1 MDISG
6 AFDMDLDYL
15 RLIVLDERGSGKL
28 SEIPDDVYSEA
39 LEYLSELYSEAS
51 SIDHFMTERGSELLN
66 EIESVQ
72 ATLQD
77 ITNQRIRKII
87 KLADIQADCGKTDK
101 EELKRLLP
109 PEEEMY
115 DKILLA
121 IGDCRRKFTEPEFLR
136 SAPKSAAG
144 NIHSPAREEED
155 ILADDYPEEISLQN
169 EVIAGNESLSAP
181 VSEILHPEKSDDA
194 EYEPVYIIEKIDS
207 FMGIDGRIYNLS
219 AEDIV
224 TLPRKNAEVLYNRNI
239 ALNIGISK

>member
-1 MDISG
+1 MSG
-6 AFDMDLDYL
+6 TCNIDLDYL

-87 KLADIQADCGKTDK
+87 KLAEIQADCGKTDK
-101 EELKRLLP
+101 EELKRMLP
-109 PEEEMY
+109 PEKEMY

-121 IGDCRRKFTEPEFLR
+121 IGECRKKFTEPEFLR
-136 SAPKSAAG
+136 TTKKSAAV
-144 NIHSPAREEED
+144 NQQITARVDEEILSEDYTSDIIPHIDD
-155 ILADDYPEEISLQN
+155 ILIKEPE
-169 EVIAGNESLSAP
+169 NESK
-181 VSEILHPEKSDDA
+181 SEFNRPEKSGGI
-194 EYEPVYIIEKIDS
+194 EYEPVYIIENIDS

-224 TLPRKNAEVLYNRNI
+224 TLPRINADVLYNRNI
-239 ALNIGISK
+239 ALNIGIGK

>member
-1 MDISG
+1 MMSG
-6 AFDMDLDYL
+6 TRNIDLDYL

-87 KLADIQADCGKTDK
+87 KLAEIQADCGKTDK
-101 EELKRLLP
+101 EELKRMLP

-121 IGDCRRKFTEPEFLR
+121 IGECRKKFTEPEFLR
-136 SAPKSAAG
+136 TTKKSAAV
-144 NIHSPAREEED
+144 NQQITARVDEEIISEDYTSDIIPHTDD
-155 ILADDYPEEISLQN
+155 ILTKEPEN
-169 EVIAGNESLSAP
+169 ELK
-181 VSEILHPEKSDDA
+181 SEFSRPEKSSGI
-194 EYEPVYIIEKIDS
+194 EYEPVYIIENIDS

-224 TLPRKNAEVLYNRNI
+224 TLPRINADVLYNRNI
-239 ALNIGISK
+239 ALNIGIGK

>member
-1 MDISG
+1 
-6 AFDMDLDYL
+6 MDLDYL

-28 SEIPDDVYSEA
+28 SEIPDDIYSEA

-87 KLADIQADCGKTDK
+87 KLAEIQADCGRTDK
-101 EELKRLLP
+101 EELKRMLP

-121 IGDCRRKFTEPEFLR
+121 IGECRRKFTEPEFLR
-136 SAPKSAAG
+136 ATKKSAGG
-144 NIHSPAREEED
+144 NVQPPPCVDEVISHDNYAAEIIPQNDGIIQNESEYVPTS
-155 ILADDYPEEISLQN
+155 EIS
-169 EVIAGNESLSAP
+169 S
-181 VSEILHPEKSDDA
+181 PEKGGDI
-194 EYEPVYIIEKIDS
+194 EYEPVYIIDKIDS

-219 AEDIV
+219 AEDVV

>member
-1 MDISG
+1 MSG
-6 AFDMDLDYL
+6 ACNMDLDYL

-87 KLADIQADCGKTDK
+87 KLAEIQADCGKTDK
-101 EELKRLLP
+101 EELKRMLP

-121 IGDCRRKFTEPEFLR
+121 IGECRRKFTEPEFLR
-136 SAPKSAAG
+136 STKKSAAA
-144 NIHSPAREEED
+144 NVQITARVAED
-155 ILADDYPEEISLQN
+155 ISSEDQTSEIIPQIDEILTKEPEN
-169 EVIAGNESLSAP
+169 VP
-181 VSEILHPEKSDDA
+181 VSEVLYPENSGGI
-194 EYEPVYIIEKIDS
+194 EYEPVYIIDEIDS

-224 TLPRKNAEVLYNRNI
+224 TLPRINAEVLYNRNI
-239 ALNIGISK
+239 ALNIGIGK

>member
-1 MDISG
+1 MSG
-6 AFDMDLDYL
+6 ICNIDLDYL

-87 KLADIQADCGKTDK
+87 KLAEIQADCGKTDK
-101 EELKRLLP
+101 EELKRMLP

-121 IGDCRRKFTEPEFLR
+121 IGECRKKFTEPEFLR
-136 SAPKSAAG
+136 TTKKSAAV
-144 NIHSPAREEED
+144 NQQITARVDEEILSEDYISDIIPHIDD
-155 ILADDYPEEISLQN
+155 ILIKEAEN
-169 EVIAGNESLSAP
+169 EP
-181 VSEILHPEKSDDA
+181 KSEFSRPEKSGGI
-194 EYEPVYIIEKIDS
+194 EYEPIYIIENIDS

-224 TLPRKNAEVLYNRNI
+224 TLPRINADVLYNRNI
-239 ALNIGISK
+239 ALNIGIGK